1 MEETMQAVCEASG
14 IRAERPAAR
23 IVSQMVHMQVWGQK
37 NADDVEIALGG
48 LEMMGELKPNA
59 A

>member
-1 MEETMQAVCEASG
+1 
-14 IRAERPAAR
+14 
-23 IVSQMVHMQVWGQK
+23 MVHMQVWGQK